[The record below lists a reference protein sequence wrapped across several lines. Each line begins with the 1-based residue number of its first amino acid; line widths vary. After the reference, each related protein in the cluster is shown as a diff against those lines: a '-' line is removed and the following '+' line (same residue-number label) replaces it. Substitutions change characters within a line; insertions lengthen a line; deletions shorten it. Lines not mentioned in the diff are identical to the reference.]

1 MSETRRFQA
10 SKVRNKGDRL
20 IRLSTIRYAFVS
32 APKPSAARE
41 RSSSKA
47 GAGGARWVLLAAA
60 VLLLAGAGR
69 LPGATITAEAVPPKP
84 GQENFRHLWN
94 VTLHNPKPDTSSVSF
109 RVEAREAKIG
119 VVFSAS
125 TRPILLAPGER
136 RLTAADIKLID
147 VSGKKGYEAF
157 TSPDKGLPEGDYSYI
172 ITLVPGMRQSAF
184 FLRVRVPK
192 PVELAWPPDGA
203 VVGDTEPVFVWKPP
217 VAPGPNVAYQYTLRV
232 AEVGRGQTGAV
243 ALKRNRPVFEE
254 RRLRG
259 MVGRAPAGVFAP
271 GRTYAW
277 GVGVTDTAGVSVDS
291 ANTQS
296 EAGLFVYKPGAG
308 QMEAR
313 TSFTYPKPGRAVTGN
328 ASLVVA
334 SDIPDAEYCVLEY
347 SLDSDSAR
355 GDWKMVGSFP
365 KGHDSFVGMWASDS
379 AVMRAGMT
387 FPASGV
393 VRATVLGRRGQR
405 GEALLSLVINPP
417 PAPTRKG
424 CGGCNQHPDE

>member
-1 MSETRRFQA
+1 M
-10 SKVRNKGDRL
+10 
-20 IRLSTIRYAFVS
+20 
-32 APKPSAARE
+32 APKSSATRG
-41 RSSSKA
+41 RSSA
-47 GAGGARWVLLAAA
+47 NARAGGTRWVSLAAA

-69 LPGATITAEAVPPKP
+69 LPAATISVEVVPPKP

-125 TRPILLAPGER
+125 TRPVVLAPGDR
-136 RLTAADIKLID
+136 RLTAADIDLID
-147 VSGKKGYEAF
+147 VSCKKGYEAF
-157 TSPDKGLPEGDYSYI
+157 TSPDKGMPEGDYSYI

-184 FLRVRVPK
+184 FLRVRMPK

-203 VVGDTEPVFVWKPP
+203 VIGDTDPVFVWKPP
-217 VAPGPNVAYQYTLRV
+217 VASGPNVAYQYVLRV
-232 AEVGRGQTGAV
+232 AEVGRGQTGA
-243 ALKRNRPVFEE
+243 ATIERNRPVLEE
-254 RRLRG
+254 RRLRATAG
-259 MVGRAPAGVFAP
+259 RVSAGGLTAGRA
-271 GRTYAW
+271 YAW
-277 GVGVTDTAGVSVDS
+277 WVGVTDTAGVAVDP

-296 EAGLFVYKPGAG
+296 EAGSFVYQPGAG
-308 QMEAR
+308 RAEAL

-328 ASLVVA
+328 VSLVVA

-347 SLDSDSAR
+347 SFGSDSAR
-355 GDWKMVGSFP
+355 GDWQMVGSFP
-365 KGHDSFVGMWASDS
+365 KGPDYFVGMWASDS
-379 AVMRAGMT
+379 AVMRTGMA

-405 GEALLSLVINPP
+405 GEASLPLVINPP